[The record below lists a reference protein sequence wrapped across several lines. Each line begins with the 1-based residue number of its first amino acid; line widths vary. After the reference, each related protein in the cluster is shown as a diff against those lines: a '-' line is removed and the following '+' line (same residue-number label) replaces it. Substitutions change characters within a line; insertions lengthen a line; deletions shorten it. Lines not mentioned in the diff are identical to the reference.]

1 MNSALLPMFWP
12 FCIFVLMILV
22 IGFYCILVTYN
33 LIRAL
38 IGVELLMKAATLL
51 LILVGYITGQTALAQ
66 SLVIT
71 LIVVEVVVMV
81 VAAGIILRIYSHTDS
96 VDVRDLL
103 KLKDKDKTNV

>member
-1 MNSALLPMFWP
+1 MTSGLTAMFWP
-12 FCIFVLMILV
+12 FSIFVIMIMV
-22 IGFYCILVTYN
+22 IGFYCVLVSFN

-38 IGVELLMKAATLL
+38 IGVELLIKAVTLL

-71 LIVVEVVVMV
+71 LIVIEVVVMV
-81 VAAGIILRIYSHTDS
+81 VAAGIILRIYGHNDS

-103 KLKDKDKTNV
+103 KFKEKDNKNA